1 MHRKTI
7 LIALILGTLSI
18 PHCIQCGNGITD
30 RIEEEFTEI
39 EECIMAVHVDYT
51 SDIVVLTKADVEE
64 VFTDFTNWAQ
74 DNDKDIFGYGSNW
87 RFEYVTIHGLYEG
100 VKYWKVTGSW
110 FSEED
115 RIWRTKSVFDVSE
128 NGEVVRLLGCI

>member
-64 VFTDFTNWAQ
+64 VFTYFTNWAQ

-87 RFEYVTIHGLYEG
+87 RFEYATIHGLYEG
-100 VKYWKVTGSW
+100 VKYWKVTASW